1 MAAPVAYNNTTTQ
14 LPDIPKSM
22 KPPERA
28 EVLKR
33 FAHGGIRF
41 VMGKHDTASSLFHT
55 LYPSARTPQG
65 RNLLGGES
73 HLHAYLTSL
82 PGGYPKPGAVVEIP
96 NFDDYVGKAAPAV
109 LQRAVELIERQ
120 QSRRC
125 NDHASRATTSSER
138 LASVIAPRLPTS
150 GITLRASAPAPAHHR
165 WLR

>member
-1 MAAPVAYNNTTTQ
+1 MATPVTYNNTTTQ
-14 LPDIPKSM
+14 LPEVPKSM
-22 KPPERA
+22 TAPERA

-55 LYPSARTPQG
+55 LYPTARTPQG

-73 HLHAYLTSL
+73 HLHAYLSSL

-96 NFDDYVGKAAPAV
+96 NFDDYVGKAAPDV

-120 QSRRC
+120 QARRC
-125 NDHASRATTSSER
+125 DQHGWRATTNSER
-138 LASVIAPRLPTS
+138 LASTIAPRPPLS
-150 GITLRASAPAPAHHR
+150 GITLRASAPAPAHRR
-165 WLR
+165 WL